1 MNEVRFMLWKNGE
14 KMNIIFLHGLGQS
27 PASWNGT
34 VSSLSSN
41 IKADCPDLFG
51 LWKGKDI
58 TYEKIYLSF
67 EMYLDAFS
75 EPVILC
81 GISLGAVLALNYAIN
96 HTEKVKSLILI
107 APQYKMPR
115 LLLKLQNIIF
125 RIMPENSFLS
135 TGMEKK
141 DIIRLTNSMMK
152 LDFQDNLGNILCPT
166 LIICGKKDS
175 ANIKAAKKL
184 VNLISNAK
192 LIVIDNAGH
201 EINMIAPHRL
211 AAEINLFCCAS

>member
-1 MNEVRFMLWKNGE
+1 M
-14 KMNIIFLHGLGQS
+14 
-27 PASWNGT
+27 
-34 VSSLSSN
+34 
-41 IKADCPDLFG
+41 
-51 LWKGKDI
+51 
-58 TYEKIYLSF
+58 
-67 EMYLDAFS
+67 

-107 APQYKMPR
+107 APQYKMPK

-192 LIVIDNAGH
+192 FIVIDNAGH

>member
-1 MNEVRFMLWKNGE
+1 
-14 KMNIIFLHGLGQS
+14 
-27 PASWNGT
+27 
-34 VSSLSSN
+34 
-41 IKADCPDLFG
+41 
-51 LWKGKDI
+51 
-58 TYEKIYLSF
+58 
-67 EMYLDAFS
+67 
-75 EPVILC
+75 
-81 GISLGAVLALNYAIN
+81 
-96 HTEKVKSLILI
+96 
-107 APQYKMPR
+107 
-115 LLLKLQNIIF
+115 
-125 RIMPENSFLS
+125 MPENSFLS

-184 VNLISNAK
+184 VNLISNATF
-192 LIVIDNAGH
+192 IVIDNARH

>member
-1 MNEVRFMLWKNGE
+1 
-14 KMNIIFLHGLGQS
+14 
-27 PASWNGT
+27 
-34 VSSLSSN
+34 
-41 IKADCPDLFG
+41 
-51 LWKGKDI
+51 
-58 TYEKIYLSF
+58 
-67 EMYLDAFS
+67 
-75 EPVILC
+75 
-81 GISLGAVLALNYAIN
+81 
-96 HTEKVKSLILI
+96 
-107 APQYKMPR
+107 
-115 LLLKLQNIIF
+115 
-125 RIMPENSFLS
+125 MPENSFLS

-192 LIVIDNAGH
+192 LIVIDAGH